1 MDDANMKRTR
11 KAKAAKRQTKP
22 VKITPIPVVDT
33 ERALALMDRERALAN
48 LEPQICDLERA
59 AHIAFLMLMHEAE
72 NSDEEGLAMVAVEH
86 VEQLASELRASFA
99 LASEG
104 KAVRT

>member
-1 MDDANMKRTR
+1 MKRTS

-22 VKITPIPVVDT
+22 VKITPIPVI
-33 ERALALMDRERALAN
+33 DRERALAD

-72 NSDEEGLAMVAVEH
+72 NQDEEGLAMVAVEH
-86 VEQLASELRASFA
+86 VERLAAELRAAFY
-99 LASEG
+99 LAGED
-104 KAVRT
+104 KAVQT